1 MSERKSLKDSKQKPV
16 VTSQVVP
23 VELERL
29 WFVPD
34 THRPYHDKRAW
45 RLMMKAAKGFK
56 PDVITI
62 IGDFGDFYA
71 VSDHVRDP
79 KRKAMFDLELA
90 DANVGL
96 DELDSLNAKRKIYI
110 KGNHE
115 YRLAKYLRTRAPA
128 LDGIVSI
135 EEKYHL
141 QLRGWEIIEYMDHT
155 TIGKLHLTHD
165 VGAAGQNAVYRAAT
179 LFEHSVVT
187 GHTHRLAY
195 ITEGNALGTSK
206 VSASFGW
213 LGDIKQMDYMSRA
226 KAMKDWTLAFG
237 YGYHDKRTGFVYLVP
252 APIVDYTA
260 KVENTIYSEPKGR
273 R

>member
-1 MSERKSLKDSKQKPV
+1 MTLAKHSNDLKRAAS
-16 VTSQVVP
+16 VTK

-45 RLMMKAAKGFK
+45 RLMMQAAMGFK
-56 PDVITI
+56 PDVIAI

-71 VSDHVRDP
+71 VSDHVRDA

-96 DELDSLNAKRKIYI
+96 DELDALQAKRKIYI

-115 YRLAKYLRTRAPA
+115 YRLTRYLRTRAPA
-128 LDGIVSI
+128 LDGLLTI

-141 QLRGWEIIEYMDHT
+141 ALRRWEVVEYMDHT
-155 TIGKLHLTHD
+155 TIGKLYLTHD
-165 VGAAGQNAVYRAAT
+165 VGVAGQNSVYKAAS

-187 GHTHRLAY
+187 GHTHRLVY
-195 ITEGNALGTSK
+195 MVESNALGTSK
-206 VSASFGW
+206 VSCSFGW
-213 LGDIKQMDYMSRA
+213 LGDVKQMDYMSRA
-226 KAMKDWTLAFG
+226 KAMKEWALGFG
-237 YGYHDKRTGFVYLVP
+237 YGYHDKKTGYVYLVP
-252 APIVDYTA
+252 VPIVNYTC
-260 KVENTIYSEPKGR
+260 KVENVVYSEPRGR